1 MKPFGKVSQKVTSAV
16 CLIALLATSFSY
28 ALGQQPAAKRAL
40 THQDYD
46 SWHSIQS
53 PQISRDGKF
62 VTYAYM
68 AQDSDSEIVV
78 RNLSS
83 GVEWRA
89 PRGFRP
95 PAPPPDDSIPNVAEL
110 IAANARLSRPLFTAD
125 ARFVVFSIEP
135 TKVELNKAKKEK
147 KKPEDMPKNSLGIMD
162 TTTGLLTRIEKVKSF
177 QVPEDGSGFIAYQLE
192 PKPEPARGGNAGQA
206 AQAGS
211 SPTVR
216 EGEKESNEPAASNS
230 PAAPT
235 QTGSSPTA
243 AQRGSSPTVREG
255 AQSSRPPKKKDY
267 GSDLVLRNTATG
279 TERTFNDVLE
289 YTLSKDAKT
298 LVFAVSSKKEET
310 NGLYTLTTQGDA
322 TPVAL
327 LAGKGKYLKPTW
339 DEDQTELAFISDR
352 DDAEAKQPKFKVYLW
367 NRNATATVIESRGS
381 SPTVREGVDRNHLA
395 TTITN
400 AAEIVSTSSLGFRK
414 DFVVSEKAS
423 LGFSL
428 DGSRLFLGA
437 APPPDPE
444 KNPDQETPADEKVLV
459 DLWNWKDDY
468 IQPIQ
473 KVRAEQE
480 RNRSYRAVYVVKDQK
495 FVQLAD
501 EAMESVSPSNDGR
514 YAIGSDNRAYRIM
527 SDYDPGLSDYYLVKT
542 DDGTRKLVGQKQRF
556 GATLS
561 PGAKYSLSFD
571 GKDWNSYSIADGR
584 TVNLTKNLG
593 ASFFDEEND
602 TPSVPG
608 SYGLA
613 GWTKDDREVL
623 IYDRFDVWQISPD
636 GSSAKNLTDGVGR
649 RDKIVLRYVR
659 LDPKERSI
667 DPAKPLLLHA
677 ENEETRD
684 SGFYRDRVNGGL
696 PEKLIMG
703 AKDFNNPTKAKDAD
717 VLILTASR
725 FDQFPDIW
733 VTGPGFKDLKKV
745 SNGDAQRAPFNW
757 GTAELVSFKNTDGV
771 PLQGLLLKPD
781 NFDPKKKYPM
791 IVYIYEKLTQGL
803 HAFRNP
809 GPGTSINPTYYVSN
823 GYLIFMPDIVYTTG
837 YPGPSALKCVLPGI
851 QAVVDRGF
859 VNEKAIGIQGHSWG
873 GYQIA
878 YMVTQT
884 NRFKAAEA
892 GAAVVNMTSAY
903 SGIRWG
909 SGLPRQFQYE
919 HSQSRIG
926 GSLWEYPMRYLDN
939 SPLFRVGQVQTP
951 LLLINN
957 DEDDAVP
964 WYQGI
969 EFFLALRRLNKEAYM
984 FSYNGE
990 KHGLRKRINQKD
1002 YTRRLQEFFD
1012 HFLKGAPAPEWMQKG
1027 IPYLQREKEKEK
1039 YRVADEDPGR

>member
-1 MKPFGKVSQKVTSAV
+1 MKPFDRVSRRCTSAICV
-16 CLIALLATSFSY
+16 IALLATSLVHVY
-28 ALGQQPAAKRAL
+28 GQETASKRAL
-40 THQDYD
+40 THRDYD

-62 VTYAYM
+62 IAYAFM
-68 AQDSDSEIVV
+68 GQDSDSEIVV
-78 RNLSS
+78 RNLTN
-83 GVEWRA
+83 GAEWRA
-89 PRGFRP
+89 PRGYRP

-110 IAANARLSRPLFTAD
+110 IAANARLSRPAFTAD
-125 ARFVVFSIEP
+125 SRFVVFSIEP
-135 TKVELNKAKKEK
+135 TKAELNKAKKEK
-147 KKPEDMPKNSLGIMD
+147 KKPEDMPKNALGIMD
-162 TTTGLLTRIEKVKSF
+162 TSTGQVTRIEKVKSF
-177 QVPEDGSGFIAYQLE
+177 QVPEDGSGFIAYLLE
-192 PKPEPARGGNAGQA
+192 PK
-206 AQAGS
+206 GS

-216 EGEKESNEPAASNS
+216 EGV
-230 PAAPT
+230 AAPSSET
-235 QTGSSPTA
+235 SPVPNASPSTGARPAGQGT
-243 AQRGSSPTVREG
+243 
-255 AQSSRPPKKKDY
+255 RPPGRAAKKDY
-267 GSDLVLRNTATG
+267 GSDLILRNTTTG
-279 TERTFNDVLE
+279 TERTFSDALD

-298 LVFAVSSKKEET
+298 LVFTVSSKKEDT
-310 NGLYTLTTQGDA
+310 NGMYAVTTQTDA
-322 TPVAL
+322 APAAL

-367 NRNATATVIESRGS
+367 NRNGNATIESAGS
-381 SPTVREGVDRNHLA
+381 SPTVREGVDRNHA
-395 TTITN
+395 GPAVTN
-400 AAEIVSTSSLGFRK
+400 ATEIVSTASAGFRK
-414 DFVVSEKAS
+414 DFVISEKAT

-428 DGSRLFLGA
+428 DGSHLFLGA
-437 APPPDPE
+437 APPPEPE
-444 KNPDQETPADEKVLV
+444 KSADEEIPADEKVMV
-459 DLWNWKDDY
+459 DLWHWKDDY
-468 IQPIQ
+468 IQPMQ

-480 RNRSYRAVYVVKDQK
+480 RNRSFRAVYLVKDKK

-501 EAMESVSPSNDGR
+501 ETLESVSPSNDGR
-514 YAIGSDNRAYRIM
+514 YAVGSDNRAYRVM
-527 SDYDPGLSDYYLVKT
+527 SDYDPGLSDYYLVNT
-542 DDGTRKLVGQKQRF
+542 ADGTRKLLGQKARF
-556 GATLS
+556 GSSLS
-561 PGAKYSLSFD
+561 PGAKYAIFFD

-584 TVNLTKNLG
+584 TVNLTKSLG
-593 ASFFDEEND
+593 VNFFNEDNDEPA
-602 TPSVPG
+602 TPS
-608 SYGLA
+608 SYGFA
-613 GWTKDDREVL
+613 GWTKDDHEVL
-623 IYDRFDVWQISPD
+623 LYDHFDVWQVAPD
-636 GSSAKNLTDGVGR
+636 GSNAKNLTDGVGR
-649 RDKIVLRYVR
+649 KDGVQFRYIR

-667 DPAKPLLLHA
+667 DPAKPMLLHA
-677 ENEETRD
+677 ENQATRD
-684 SGFYRDRVNGGL
+684 SGFYRDKVNGGL
-696 PEKLIMG
+696 PEKLVMG
-703 AKDFNNPTKAKDAD
+703 ARDFNNPTKAKDAD
-717 VLILTASR
+717 VLMLTASR
-725 FDQFPDIW
+725 FDEFPDVW

-757 GTAELVSFKNTDGV
+757 GSAELVSFKNTDGV
-771 PLQGLLLKPD
+771 PLKGLLLKPD

-791 IVYIYEKLTQGL
+791 IIYIYEKLTQGL

-837 YPGPSALKCVLPGI
+837 YPGQSALKCVLPAI

-859 VNEKAIGIQGHSWG
+859 VNENAIGIQGHSWG

-884 NRFKAAEA
+884 NRFKAAA
-892 GAAVVNMTSAY
+892 PGAAVSNMTSAY

-926 GSLWEYPMRYLDN
+926 GSLWEYPMRYLEN
-939 SPLFRVGQVQTP
+939 SPLFRADRVQTP
-951 LLLINN
+951 LLMINN

-1012 HFLKGAPAPEWMQKG
+1012 HFLKGAPEPEWMQKG

>member
-1 MKPFGKVSQKVTSAV
+1 MNICGKVSQKTASAI

-28 ALGQQPAAKRAL
+28 SLGQQPSTKRSI

-62 VTYAYM
+62 ITYAYM
-68 AQDSDSEIVV
+68 AQDGDSEIVV
-78 RNLSS
+78 RNVAS
-83 GVEWRA
+83 GAEWRA
-89 PRGFRP
+89 PRGYRA

-110 IAANARLSRPLFTAD
+110 IAANARLSRPVFTAD
-125 ARFVVFSIEP
+125 GRFVVFSIEP
-135 TKVELNKAKKEK
+135 TKAEVNKAKKEK
-147 KKPEDMPKNSLGIMD
+147 KKPEDMPKNALGLMD
-162 TTTGLLTRIEKVKSF
+162 TSTGQVTRIEKVKSF
-177 QVPEDGSGFIAYQLE
+177 QVPEDGAGFIAYLLE
-192 PKPEPARGGNAGQA
+192 PKPESPRSGGPT
-206 AQAGS
+206 QAGS
-211 SPTVR
+211 SP
-216 EGEKESNEPAASNS
+216 A
-230 PAAPT
+230 
-235 QTGSSPTA
+235 
-243 AQRGSSPTVREG
+243 VREG
-255 AQSSRPPKKKDY
+255 AKELPTELATSTASNPVTQASPSGTSPSVREGSSSRPSKKKEY
-267 GSDLVLRNTATG
+267 GSDLVLRNTATS
-279 TERTFNDVLE
+279 TERTFNDVLD
-289 YTLSKDAKT
+289 YTMSKDAKT
-298 LVFAVSSKKEET
+298 LAFAVSSKKEET
-310 NGLYTLTTQGDA
+310 NGLYTVATQTGA
-322 TPVAL
+322 AQTAL

-352 DDAEAKQPKFKVYLW
+352 DDAESKQPKFKVYLW
-367 NRNATATVIESRGS
+367 NRDGTTVESAARNPAATNIAATEV
-381 SPTVREGVDRNHLA
+381 
-395 TTITN
+395 
-400 AAEIVSTSSLGFRK
+400 VSTSSPGFRK
-414 DFVVSEKAS
+414 DYVVSDKAS
-423 LGFSL
+423 LAFSL

-437 APPPDPE
+437 APPPEPE
-444 KNPDQETPADEKVLV
+444 KNPDQDIPADEKVLV
-459 DLWNWKDDY
+459 DLWHWRDDY
-468 IQPIQ
+468 VQPIQ

-480 RNRSYRAVYVVKDQK
+480 RTRSFRAVYIVTDKK

-501 EAMESVSPSNDGR
+501 ESMESVAPSTNGR
-514 YAIGSDNRAYRIM
+514 YAIGADNRAYRVM
-527 SDYDPGLSDYYLVKT
+527 SDYDPGLADYYLVNT
-542 DDGTRKLVGQKQRF
+542 DDGTRKRIGEKQRF
-556 GATLS
+556 GASLS
-561 PGAKYSLSFD
+561 PAAKYSLFFD
-571 GKDWNSYSIADGR
+571 GKDWSAYSIADGR
-584 TVNLTKNLG
+584 TVNLTKNLKV
-593 ASFFDEEND
+593 SFFDEEHD

-608 SYGLA
+608 SYGIA

-623 IYDRFDVWQISPD
+623 IYDRYDVWQVSPD
-636 GSSAKNLTDGVGR
+636 GTNAKNLTDGVGR
-649 RDKIVLRYVR
+649 RDKVVLRYVR

-677 ENEETRD
+677 ENDLTRD
-684 SGFYRDRVNGGL
+684 SGFYRDRINGGL

-703 AKDFNNPTKAKDAD
+703 AKDFNSPTKAKDAD
-717 VLILTASR
+717 VLMFTASR
-725 FDQFPDIW
+725 FDEYPDIW
-733 VTGPGFKDLKKV
+733 VTGPTFKDLKKI
-745 SNGDAQRAPFNW
+745 SNGDAQRAQYNW

-809 GPGTSINPTYYVSN
+809 APGTSINPTYYVSN

-837 YPGPSALKCVLPGI
+837 YPGQSALKCVLPAV

-859 VNEKAIGIQGHSWG
+859 VNENAIGIQGHSWG

-884 NRFKAAEA
+884 NRFKAAA
-892 GAAVVNMTSAY
+892 PGAAVSNMTSAY

-909 SGLPRQFQYE
+909 TGLPRQFQYE

-926 GSLWEYPMRYLDN
+926 GSLWEYPMRYLEN
-939 SPLFRVGQVQTP
+939 SPLFHADSVQTP
-951 LLLINN
+951 LLMINN

-1002 YTRRLQEFFD
+1002 YTHRLQEFFD
-1012 HFLKGAPAPEWMQKG
+1012 HFLKGAPEPEWMQKG
-1027 IPYLQREKEKEK
+1027 IPYLQREKEKER
-1039 YRVADEDPGR
+1039 YRVADDDPLRR